1 MTIQNLESR
10 VSSSEPGFVGVIR
23 WSLRDGLVIRVLL
36 YFGPVRIQRVSR
48 RRPDN
53 SAVSRPQQR
62 DSYLPE
68 ITAEYAAGLLIMF
81 LRVGVRLRTVGI
93 KGFQGDDWLIF
104 LAIVFYT
111 IDFAMCHIAYSTGSN
126 IDVRPEQVDS
136 LSDEDVSV
144 LELGSKIEFV
154 TWYSYPAFIWTLKFC
169 ILFFYKR
176 LTVGIAPPQLL
187 AGLFWF
193 CGATWASLVVSVSLT
208 CRPYSANWQVRP
220 LPGFH
225 CIFRAQNFIA
235 LAILNILTDVA
246 ILTVPLPLLRDL
258 HVHWSKKLLVTLLLC
273 SGLFLISAAIV
284 RVALTLGSAPSVLTV
299 NSWGFR
305 ETVVAILAVS
315 APVLSPVLRPS
326 FWTWGSYRGAAL
338 PKADAAAAVVR
349 RKPFG
354 NWLGTWE
361 LQSVGGSMES
371 KMGRHLTVLSLKTSR
386 SRKLKMKA

>member
-1 MTIQNLESR
+1 M
-10 VSSSEPGFVGVIR
+10 
-23 WSLRDGLVIRVLL
+23 
-36 YFGPVRIQRVSR
+36 
-48 RRPDN
+48 
-53 SAVSRPQQR
+53 
-62 DSYLPE
+62 
-68 ITAEYAAGLLIMF
+68 
-81 LRVGVRLRTVGI
+81 
-93 KGFQGDDWLIF
+93 
-104 LAIVFYT
+104 
-111 IDFAMCHIAYSTGSN
+111 
-126 IDVRPEQVDS
+126 
-136 LSDEDVSV
+136 
-144 LELGSKIEFV
+144 
-154 TWYSYPAFIWTLKFC
+154 
-169 ILFFYKR
+169 
-176 LTVGIAPPQLL
+176 
-187 AGLFWF
+187 
-193 CGATWASLVVSVSLT
+193 
-208 CRPYSANWQVRP
+208 
-220 LPGFH
+220 
-225 CIFRAQNFIA
+225 
-235 LAILNILTDVA
+235 A

-371 KMGRHLTVLSLKTSR
+371 KSTNHMRTTMRTPTGADGGDLESGPAPDGPVSEDVTLKEAQDEGVR
-386 SRKLKMKA
+386 FG